1 MPDDAPDAPIP
12 DPLPQQEQRFR
23 APARFG
29 NVPVAATPLGWDPR
43 NPGFRN
49 HYPIV
54 NLPTQIVERVPLGH
68 PDLEPNRLLWGDNLH
83 VMRQLPSESV
93 DLVYIDP
100 PFFSNRVYNVIWGD
114 EHEERSFEDIWEGG
128 LDGYLIWLNARL
140 YELKRVLKP
149 TGSIYV
155 HLDWHASHYI
165 KAEMDK
171 VFGYDNFRREIIWTM
186 SAASGFKGL
195 VSNWVRG
202 HDTILYYNGGGEGHL
217 TSLISRMT
225 KNNYLGS
232 LEKMSMVGAIS
243 RSPKLEGYIW
253 MRLKV
258 FRFLMSGRI
267 LPTFKPL

>member
-1 MPDDAPDAPIP
+1 MPDDAHDAPIP
-12 DPLPQQEQRFR
+12 DPLPEQERRFR

-68 PDLEPNRLLWGDNLH
+68 PQLEPNRLLWGDNLH

-114 EHEERSFEDIWEGG
+114 EHEERSFEDIWEEG
-128 LDGYLIWLNARL
+128 LGGYLIWLNARL

-155 HLDWHASHYI
+155 HLDWHASHYV
-165 KAEMDK
+165 KVEMDK
-171 VFGYDNFRREIIWTM
+171 IFGYDNFRNEIVWKKYVGRKNNAKYKFNTQ
-186 SAASGFKGL
+186 
-195 VSNWVRG
+195 
-202 HDTILYYNGGGEGHL
+202 HDVIMLYVKGGGCYL
-217 TSLISRMT
+217 SRCHA
-225 KNNYLGS
+225 S
-232 LEKMSMVGAIS
+232 AQ
-243 RSPKLEGYIW
+243 
-253 MRLKV
+253 
-258 FRFLMSGRI
+258 
-267 LPTFKPL
+267 